1 VGKTKAKWLNRDV
14 ADPDH
19 VGAETLPFD
28 AASTIKEKTTQ
39 IYGGVNKLPE
49 AEPADAS
56 LALQETVLWYDT
68 ASHLVRRKHKDATGA
83 VRVMSSEAPSFVVM
97 KKSANYTAA
106 DHEVVIGIAAVYIT
120 LKNEINATIVVKN
133 GSESEQVVVLP
144 ESGTIDG
151 MANYSLTSQYTSAT
165 FVCDGVDWW
174 VI

>member
-1 VGKTKAKWLNRDV
+1 
-14 ADPDH
+14 
-19 VGAETLPFD
+19 
-28 AASTIKEKTTQ
+28 
-39 IYGGVNKLPE
+39 
-49 AEPADAS
+49 
-56 LALQETVLWYDT
+56 
-68 ASHLVRRKHKDATGA
+68 
-83 VRVMSSEAPSFVVM
+83 MSSEAPSFVVM
-97 KKSANYTAA
+97 KKSANYTAV

-151 MANYSLTSQYTSAT
+151 MANYSLTGQYASAT